1 MEVEGSIRVVEEPD
15 EGTLDEPVV
24 VTIVRSTCIR
34 SLSLCPVLIGDVIL
48 IFDFFF
54 LDERSSCHLY
64 QVRQRALTG
73 EKQVPAARL

>member
-48 IFDFFF
+48 IFAFFF
-54 LDERSSCHLY
+54 
-64 QVRQRALTG
+64 
-73 EKQVPAARL
+73 